1 MPDKLAPE
9 YKEADQRTGAKVS
22 EVRAR
27 AGVSGQ
33 NVRYVLAFGLFAV
46 IVGFAIVYVAF
57 FHR

>member
-1 MPDKLAPE
+1 MSDKLAPE

-46 IVGFAIVYVAF
+46 IVGFAIPDKK
-57 FHR
+57 